1 MDPLARLGFVA
12 SELLLGSLPEERFV
26 PRADRAIILAN
37 RSSCLANDRE
47 YQRTIMPDN
56 YYPSPSVFV
65 YTLPNIV
72 TGEIA
77 IRNSY
82 YGETSFYVMDN
93 ESQMDPLVPLS
104 FAQKG
109 TQSALTGWIECHD
122 ADHFEAHLKL
132 ITKI

>member
-1 MDPLARLGFVA
+1 
-12 SELLLGSLPEERFV
+12 
-26 PRADRAIILAN
+26 
-37 RSSCLANDRE
+37 
-47 YQRTIMPDN
+47 
-56 YYPSPSVFV
+56 
-65 YTLPNIV
+65 V

-93 ESQMDPLVPLS
+93 YSQLDPLIPLS
-104 FAQKG
+104 FDQKG